1 MDCYDIKALKER
13 LGDIKEDMIALKDQ
27 IETEQR
33 SFTDDEFSKWDEL
46 ETEYNETKTK
56 VETAE
61 RLARVSNDNKK
72 SDVVVAERSYSGKP
86 KQEVITRSDVGKATK
101 AWLTRNTSQ
110 FKDEY
115 ANAAEKCNF
124 AWNSPSLNIN
134 LLGNNETIQERSQ
147 SVGTANKGGHT
158 VSDEIVG
165 GFEEAL
171 KSYWNWAQYCTI
183 HRTSH
188 NGPHRIVT
196 VNNTATAAAYE
207 AELAAID
214 NADLTFGEAVFNS
227 YKLTSGVF
235 PVSNELLEDNEIGL
249 GSYIG
254 KALGERI
261 ARTLADEITTGAGSG
276 SSNLTGFDAAT
287 TQGVETTSGTA
298 IDQDELIDLYF
309 SVNDAYRSNAIWMM
323 HSLVLAALVKL
334 EDSQGRKL
342 FGPGLNGSPQSTL
355 LGKPVVVNDY
365 LPSALSAGNKVI
377 YFGDFSHVHVRIVR
391 DVSIRESSEKYFLED
406 AKAFIATLRADSK
419 YVNAGTDPIKHLM
432 MNDGV

>member
-1 MDCYDIKALKER
+1 MDCYETKALRER
-13 LGDIKEDMIALKDQ
+13 LGELKDEMLEMKSSV
-27 IETEQR
+27 ETEER
-33 SFTDDEFSKWDEL
+33 SFSDEEFSKWDAL
-46 ETEYNETKTK
+46 ENEYNETNKK

-61 RLARVSNDNKK
+61 RMARVSTDSKQ

-86 KQEVITRSDVGKATK
+86 KQDVITRSDVGKATK

-115 ANAAEKCNF
+115 AEAAAKCDF
-124 AWNSPSLNIN
+124 SWNSPSININ
-134 LLGNNETIQERSQ
+134 LLGNNEKIKERSQ

-171 KSYWNWAQYCTI
+171 ASYWNWARHCTI

-188 NGPHRIVT
+188 HGPHRIVT
-196 VNNTATAAAYE
+196 VNDTTTTAAYE

-227 YKLTSGVF
+227 YKLTSGIF

-254 KALGERI
+254 KALGQRI
-261 ARTLADEITTGAGSG
+261 ARTLADEITTGSG
-276 SSNLTGFDAAT
+276 SSALTGFDDAT
-287 TQGVETTSGTA
+287 TEGVETTSGTA

-309 SVNDAYRSNAIWMM
+309 SVNDVYRQNSIFMM
-323 HSLVLAALVKL
+323 HSLVLAELVKL

-342 FGPGLNGSPQSTL
+342 FGPGLNGSPQGTL
-355 LGKPVVVNDY
+355 LGKPVVVNDF

-377 YFGDFSHVHVRIVR
+377 YFGDFSHVHVRMVR

-406 AKAFIATLRADSK
+406 AKAFIATMRADSK

-432 MNDGV
+432 MNDGA